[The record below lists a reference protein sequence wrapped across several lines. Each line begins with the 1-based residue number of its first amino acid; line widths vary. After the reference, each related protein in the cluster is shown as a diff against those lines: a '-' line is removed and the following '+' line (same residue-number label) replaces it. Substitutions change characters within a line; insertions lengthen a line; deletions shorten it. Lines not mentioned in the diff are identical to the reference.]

1 MQKKAV
7 LRMSRQIRRTKAD
20 STLPTR
26 RFSKAQETSV
36 AKKLNGS
43 TTVNSGA
50 TPYIK
55 GDVLT
60 EDFLIECKT
69 KTTHSDSISIKKD
82 WLEKIEK
89 EPTWSFTFFNE
100 LFDNDDASYNYQVMQ
115 SDYTKLKQEIA
126 ENKSFTIKNIHKNL
140 GGLLCLKFMTREKR
154 KLTALKFPFNVS

>member
-1 MQKKAV
+1 
-7 LRMSRQIRRTKAD
+7 MSRQIRRTKAD

-43 TTVNSGA
+43 TTANSGA

-60 EDFLIECKT
+60 EDFLLECKT
-69 KTTHSDSISIKKD
+69 KTTHSDSISIKKE

-89 EPTWSFTFFNE
+89 ESLFMGKKYEALVFNFGPNE
-100 LFDNDDASYNYQVMQ
+100 KNYVIISEDLFKD
-115 SDYTKLKQEIA
+115 L
-126 ENKSFTIKNIHKNL
+126 FIK
-140 GGLLCLKFMTREKR
+140 
-154 KLTALKFPFNVS
+154 